1 MLLAVGPNPT
11 IDRILHVPEI
21 CIGTVHR
28 ATRVELGAGGKGL
41 NTTRVASILG
51 YPVLTTGPMAGHSG
65 RLLADLAA
73 ADGLPADWYWL
84 EGVETRLTTLIHL
97 PAGDTTVFNEPGP
110 TMSEADWQG
119 FAGHITRLAEAAR
132 AVAFCGSVLP
142 GVQAEA
148 LGELARLLAAGL
160 RHVYVDSSGLAL
172 AAVLER
178 PAGLC
183 VKVNRAEL
191 AGGLGREPADLSL
204 PQLRAAGQM
213 LLERGATLVVVTLGG
228 EGAVAIAPEGAWH
241 ARPPALPV
249 VSTVGSG
256 DSLLAGLALSRLDG
270 RGPKEALAYGVACG
284 AANALTAMP
293 GRLDPQTVQELLPR
307 VALTPL

>member
-11 IDRILHVPEI
+11 IDRILYVPEI
-21 CIGTVHR
+21 CIGAVHR

-110 TMSEADWQG
+110 TMSEADWEG
-119 FAGHITRLAEAAR
+119 FAGHVTLLAQKAR

-142 GVQAEA
+142 GVSSGG
-148 LGELARLLAAGL
+148 LGELARSLATAD
-160 RHVYVDSSGLAL
+160 RAVYVDSSGPAL

-178 PAGLC
+178 PTGLC

-191 AGGLGREPADLSL
+191 AGGLGRESTGLS
-204 PQLRAAGQM
+204 PQQLVAAGQM
-213 LLERGATLVVVTLGG
+213 LLDRGAILVVVTLGG
-228 EGAVAIAPEGAWH
+228 DGAVAVAPEGAWH

-249 VSTVGSG
+249 ISTVGSG
-256 DSLLAGLALSRLDG
+256 DSLLAGLALARLDG
-270 RGPKEALAYGVACG
+270 RGPKEALAFSVACG
-284 AANALTAMP
+284 AANAITAMP
-293 GRLDPQTVQELLPR
+293 GRLDPETVQELLPR